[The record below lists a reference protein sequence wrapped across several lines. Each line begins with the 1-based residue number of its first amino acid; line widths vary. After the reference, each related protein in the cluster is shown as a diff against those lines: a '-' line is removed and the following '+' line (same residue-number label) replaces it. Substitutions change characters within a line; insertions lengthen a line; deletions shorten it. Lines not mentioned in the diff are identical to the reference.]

1 MMIDLA
7 RGEGLNGA
15 RLELTGGG
23 LLIETHPGSGSFS
36 GLLPAEPE
44 AQAGPLEFVAVLH
57 LDRGAISI
65 AAVTPQLQIL
75 SERFFFEPGTH
86 ELAIAVPGAG
96 AVTALLIRNAA
107 VDGLPS
113 RGKLLQVTTRAR
125 STSALFLPRVKPA
138 REFTLPLRRRYSAI
152 GGTEVAPMQGGR
164 PETAAAKFSTNA
176 CAAVVIDAW
185 ADHECPGWYSRAEE
199 NMRDFL
205 QPALAALRNL
215 GVRLIHA
222 GHDRPAHP
230 LAKPQPDET
239 TIPGSL
245 ASAVIAAE
253 LRAAEIRTLFYLG
266 YKSNRCIMSRAIGAM
281 PMRSEG
287 FDIVL
292 VRDASIALE
301 NSDTF
306 ANKQIHAAMIDLFEG
321 AIGASVATA
330 DLVRAAGGLSDN

>member
-1 MMIDLA
+1 MSIDFA
-7 RGEGLNGA
+7 QAQPLNGA
-15 RLELTGGG
+15 RFERADGG

-36 GLLPAEPE
+36 GLLPAEPD
-44 AQAGPLEFVAVLH
+44 AQTGPREFVAVLH

-86 ELAIAVPGAG
+86 ELAIAVPDTGG
-96 AVTALLIRNAA
+96 VTALLIRNAA
-107 VDGLPS
+107 VDDLPS
-113 RGKLLQVTTRAR
+113 TGKLLQVVVRAR
-125 STSALFLPRVKPA
+125 STSALFLPGAKPT
-138 REFTLPLRRRYSAI
+138 RQITLPLRRRYSAI
-152 GGTEVAPMQGGR
+152 GGTEIAPLQGGH
-164 PETAAAKFSTNA
+164 PETDAVTFWTSA

-215 GVRLIHA
+215 GIRLIHA
-222 GHDRPAHP
+222 AHDRPTHP
-230 LAKPQPDET
+230 LAKPQPDEA
-239 TIPGSL
+239 IVQGSL
-245 ASAVIAAE
+245 GSAAIAAE
-253 LRAAEIRTLFYLG
+253 LRAAGIRTLFYLG
-266 YKSNRCIMSRAIGAM
+266 YKSNRCVMSRAIGAM

-306 ANKQIHAAMIDLFEG
+306 ASKQIHAAMIDLFEG

-330 DLVRAAGGLSDN
+330 DLVRAAGGLSDG